1 MCLFVFHVYRDPC
14 VYRSPHAGCPQRAL
28 LSKWYLVA
36 RLSTDEVS
44 VSVEIADR
52 VLTEEQNRT
61 L

>member
-1 MCLFVFHVYRDPC
+1 MCIVIHVCIVLLIPD
-14 VYRSPHAGCPQRAL
+14 AQRAL
-28 LSKWYLVA
+28 LSKWYLVL